1 MFLSS
6 LQSRVILLPRLSKQ
20 AIVAACDLC
29 MSFIAMWAA
38 FALRLETS
46 HWPHGGQWLVYLLAP
61 ILALPIFA
69 RFGMYRAIF
78 RYTGLSVMS
87 SIAKAILLYGALL
100 FLILIF
106 WAPVNVPRSVG
117 LLQPLLFLILVGGS
131 RAFAR
136 FWLSGGGIEHGKLRV
151 RLLIYGAGDVGAQIA
166 SVLRERKE
174 FELIGFLDDDA
185 QLWGKTINNLKV
197 YSADKVTH
205 LISRYGVTDVLLAF
219 PGLERSERNRILR
232 YLSQFH
238 LHVRSL
244 PDLADLAQGKV
255 AVSDIREL
263 NLADLLG
270 RDPVSPDLHL
280 IRKNI
285 SDNVVLVTGAGGSIG
300 SELCRQILVMA
311 PSKLLLLEHS
321 EYALYVV
328 HNELD
333 NRLKEM
339 GLSTELV
346 PLLCSVRDESRLEQ
360 IFSGWRP
367 SVVYHA
373 AAYKH
378 VPLVEHNPAEG
389 IRNNVFGTYKLTRVA
404 RKYAVEHFV
413 LISTDKAVRPTN
425 VMGASKRLAEM
436 ILQALAA
443 EQVAKNGEKSNGAPC
458 FTMVR
463 FGNVLG
469 SSGSVVPLFR
479 QQIRDGGP
487 VTLTDKN
494 VTRYFMSIAEAAQL
508 VIQAGA
514 MAESGDVF
522 LLDMGEPVKIFDLAY
537 RMVELSGLSVRDETN
552 PNGDIEIEITGLR
565 PGEKLYEELL
575 IGDNPQLTSHP
586 LIMKAR
592 EDFLAMDQL
601 EPELD
606 MLKLAIDANNVEQI
620 RELLVKL
627 VHGYRPSDGQMDL
640 VHRELVGENS
650 RDCVDDGEIARC
662 PAT

>member
-1 MFLSS
+1 M
-6 LQSRVILLPRLSKQ
+6 
-20 AIVAACDLC
+20 
-29 MSFIAMWAA
+29 
-38 FALRLETS
+38 
-46 HWPHGGQWLVYLLAP
+46 YLLAP
-61 ILALPIFA
+61 VLALPIFA

-87 SIAKAILLYGALL
+87 SIAKAVLLYGALL

-136 FWLSGGGIEHGKLRV
+136 FWLNGGGVQHGKLRV
-151 RLLIYGAGDVGAQIA
+151 RLLIYGAGDAGAQIA

-197 YSADKVTH
+197 YSSDKVAQ
-205 LISRYGVTDVLLAF
+205 LISRYGVTDILLAL
-219 PGLERSERNRILR
+219 PALERPERNRILR

-270 RDPVSPDLHL
+270 RDPVSPDQQL

-285 SDNVVLVTGAGGSIG
+285 SGNVVLVTGAGGSIG
-300 SELCRQILVMA
+300 SELCRQILAMA

-328 HNELD
+328 HTELD
-333 NRLKEM
+333 NRLKEK
-339 GLSTELV
+339 GFATELV

-367 SVVYHA
+367 FVVYHA

-389 IRNNVFGTYKLTRVA
+389 IRNNVFGTYNLTRVA

-436 ILQALAA
+436 VLQALAA
-443 EQVAKNGEKSNGAPC
+443 EQGGAAAETGEKVKEMPC

-537 RMVELSGLSVRDETN
+537 RMVELSGLSVRDEAN

-601 EPELD
+601 EPELNL
-606 MLKLAIDANNVEQI
+606 LKLAIDSNNVEQI

-627 VHGYRPSDGQMDL
+627 VHGYQPSDGQMDL
-640 VHRELVGENS
+640 VHRELFAENS
-650 RDCVDDGEIARC
+650 RDCEIDGEISGC